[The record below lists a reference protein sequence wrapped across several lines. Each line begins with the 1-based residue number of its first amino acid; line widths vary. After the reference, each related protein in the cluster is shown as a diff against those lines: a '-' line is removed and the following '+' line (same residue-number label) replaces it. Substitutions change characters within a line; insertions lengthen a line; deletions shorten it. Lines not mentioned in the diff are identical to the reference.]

1 MTSDG
6 PKSPAL
12 PPLPTVSDVA
22 TILTRPTPKQE
33 LDAAPSLGKPWRT
46 HDGDLRRA
54 VAAAE
59 NAEPLP
65 GLADV
70 RAHRA

>member
-12 PPLPTVSDVA
+12 PPLPTVRHVA
-22 TILTRPTPKQE
+22 TILTTPRSASSSA
-33 LDAAPSLGKPWRT
+33 AAPAEGEPVGA
-46 HDGDLRRA
+46 GDRELRRA

-59 NAEPLP
+59 DAEPLAR
-65 GLADV
+65 LA
-70 RAHRA
+70 RGAGR